1 MKENTSLVE
10 NMVLV
15 PTVGTTGAS
24 IQEIGAKIKLAES
37 VYIPGWMAEDMKES
51 GLITTWRAWEYTFGM
66 MVGCIKDNIKT
77 TKNTVSECTLGQM
90 EDAMRA
96 IGLEENNMVLDLMSF
111 PRKAN

>member
-1 MKENTSLVE
+1 
-10 NMVLV
+10 
-15 PTVGTTGAS
+15 
-24 IQEIGAKIKLAES
+24 
-37 VYIPGWMAEDMKES
+37 
-51 GLITTWRAWEYTFGM
+51 M